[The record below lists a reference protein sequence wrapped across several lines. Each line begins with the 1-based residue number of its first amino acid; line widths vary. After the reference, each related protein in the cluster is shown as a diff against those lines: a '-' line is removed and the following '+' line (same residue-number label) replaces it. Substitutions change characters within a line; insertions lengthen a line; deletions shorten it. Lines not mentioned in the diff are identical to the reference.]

1 MKGHNFIHNDEH
13 TVFIFEK
20 IHEQPTISCNDVTDL
35 LCQQSKD
42 LNITSCASNEHMSK
56 KCHLAYKR
64 TARRFVARDDDTPIS
79 QRYEAVS
86 ASMVLGINFFSEC
99 VLVDEAGFNRNM
111 HCCHGWSD
119 IGKAWK
125 ITVEPKRSNLSIL
138 GAITAHGVIT
148 LSRREVCA
156 PTNEK
161 RKTDDGPAPKK
172 GTTGSGFMEFIEQ
185 VLTNIE
191 AHDLLYQYLVMY
203 NTAIHRTSDVKN
215 WVTERGF
222 EIVYFLKPNR
232 GILVET

>member
-1 MKGHNFIHNDEH
+1 MVIY
-13 TVFIFEK
+13 
-20 IHEQPTISCNDVTDL
+20 VTYL
-35 LCQQSKD
+35 LCQQFRD
-42 LNITSCASNEHMSK
+42 LNIINCAINQHMRK
-56 KCHLAYKR
+56 KYHLTYTRA
-64 TARRFVARDDDTPIS
+64 ARRFVARDDDTTIS
-79 QRYEAVS
+79 QRYEAIS
-86 ASMVLGINFFSEC
+86 ASMALGINFFSEC
-99 VLVDEAGFNRNM
+99 VFVDEAGFDRNM
-111 HCCHGWSD
+111 HCSHGWFN